1 MSIKNN
7 IYKEASDIIA
17 QRRIDAEQ
25 NLQLRQSKAEHCC
38 PEIATINAQL
48 AQTGIKLFDLLTKGE
63 DIANQIKK
71 LEKENTQ
78 AQLMLKSIL
87 KESGFSPDYLD
98 IKHTCEICGDTGY
111 VNSKR
116 CKCFYDLVSQLSAQ
130 YLNSATAMKLTDF
143 DSFNLDYYKGCKGD
157 NGEDAYIIM
166 CKIFEFCKNFAE
178 NFTPSSNGIFML
190 GKTGL
195 GKTHLS
201 LAIANKV
208 ISKGYSVAYDS
219 IINFLMQVER
229 EHFGKSD
236 TDTLSMLL
244 DVELLI
250 LDDLGAEYEKNSF
263 YASTIYNIINT
274 RLNKGLCTIISTN
287 LSKEQFN
294 ARYDDRIVS
303 RLFAVF
309 DYLRFYG
316 EDIRYKKKY
325 ESTYKKT
332 Y

>member
-1 MSIKNN
+1 MSVKNY
-7 IYKEASDIIA
+7 IYKEANDIIA

-25 NLQLRQSKAEHCC
+25 SLQLRQIKAEQLC
-38 PEIATINAQL
+38 PEIATINSQL
-48 AQTGIKLFDLLTKGE
+48 AQTGIKLFELLTKGE
-63 DIANQIKK
+63 DISNQIKK
-71 LEKENTQ
+71 LENENMQ
-78 AQLMLKSIL
+78 AQFMLKKIL
-87 KESGFSPDYLD
+87 KESGFSEDYLD
-98 IKHTCEICGDTGY
+98 IKHTCELCNDTGY
-111 VNSKR
+111 INSKR
-116 CKCFYDLVSQLSAQ
+116 CKCFNDLVSQLSAQ
-130 YLNSATAMKLTDF
+130 HLNSATVMKLTDF
-143 DSFNLDYYKGCKGD
+143 DSFDLNYYKGYKSDEGI
-157 NGEDAYIIM
+157 DAYDIM
-166 CKIFEFCKNFAE
+166 SSVFEFCKNFAE

-250 LDDLGAEYEKNSF
+250 LDDLGSEYEKNSF

-287 LSKEQFN
+287 LTLSQLES
-294 ARYDDRIVS
+294 RYDDRIIS
-303 RLFAVF
+303 RLFTMF
-309 DYLRFYG
+309 DCLRFFG
-316 EDIRYKKKY
+316 KDIRYKRKY
-325 ESTYKKT
+325 ESTYK
-332 Y
+332 